1 MTFHRPSPA
10 CGHPAHRWRR
20 ESLSIVGIRGAI
32 DRRRACLE
40 SPACEGGSS
49 NLDRLLHRYKPLRPP
64 AYVTSFR
71 NSIAVLLVAW
81 LTILSQVA
89 VAMPFCEHAR
99 AQELLAAAQA
109 EHTDHSSAELH
120 HPADCPQHHEHRNKR
135 GDLRCDAC
143 ALCQI
148 ACNVMPSLSA
158 DLVIGPFAR
167 VYFPAS
173 DTSAVSFVPET
184 PQPVPVAIPS

>member
-1 MTFHRPSPA
+1 MIHKPA
-10 CGHPAHRWRR
+10 GEFDSAK
-20 ESLSIVGIRGAI
+20 
-32 DRRRACLE
+32 
-40 SPACEGGSS
+40 
-49 NLDRLLHRYKPLRPP
+49 LDRLPHRYKPLWPL

-71 NSIAVLLVAW
+71 KGIAVLLVAW

-99 AQELLAAAQA
+99 TQEFPDSALARDS
-109 EHTDHSSAELH
+109 DHSSQSAESH
-120 HPADCPQHHEHRNKR
+120 HPADCPQHHEHKNKR

-148 ACNVMPSLSA
+148 ACNVMASLSA
-158 DLVIGPFAR
+158 DLLIGPLAR
-167 VYFPAS
+167 VYFAAS